1 MFNNNQVLGA
11 LQKNTFR
18 TLSSCDHKI
27 FCSWKMVTDKRL
39 VGCWYRYWHY
49 WVGLSINSLASIA
62 IFLLWRKLVA
72 SERRGR
78 KSAASMLLFRS
89 PDGGT
94 LSMLASP
101 QLPLTNQRYTFH
113 GKNISAF
120 HLIFR
125 FRMFSKKCASSQE
138 EARNRREVRNEE
150 DSCRSWPSWAPWRSQ
165 SPGSSWPPWSILVTR
180 TFDQIVPHTLTFQ
193 TNKSWAD
200 FW

>member
-1 MFNNNQVLGA
+1 MLISLLTLLSRA
-11 LQKNTFR
+11 LNKQHF
-18 TLSSCDHKI
+18 
-27 FCSWKMVTDKRL
+27 
-39 VGCWYRYWHY
+39 
-49 WVGLSINSLASIA
+49 
-62 IFLLWRKLVA
+62 FLLWRKLVA

-101 QLPLTNQRYTFH
+101 QLPLTNQRSTFH

-193 TNKSWAD
+193 TTKSWAD

>member
-62 IFLLWRKLVA
+62 IFFTLTKIGCKWAAREKICRLDVTFPFSRRRNFIHARLPSVA
-72 SERRGR
+72 SHQP
-78 KSAASMLLFRS
+78 AIH
-89 PDGGT
+89 
-94 LSMLASP
+94 LSW
-101 QLPLTNQRYTFH
+101 
-113 GKNISAF
+113 KNILAF
-120 HLIFR
+120 HSIFC